1 MGGINLPPFF
11 ERYKMKLK
19 YKDSINLKELEFNK
33 EDILTIITSIHLN
46 ILKRELS
53 LNDNR
58 TDILNQLNELI
69 GIDTDTVI
77 SIMKNAKRLVKM

>member
-1 MGGINLPPFF
+1 
-11 ERYKMKLK
+11 MKLK
-19 YKDSINLKELEFNK
+19 YTDSIDLKELQFNR